1 MKLKRLL
8 NMITTSISAAILT
21 VIALAAT
28 AMPAQALGHKHEGG
42 YILTITN
49 TMDDELLA
57 PILVTRTKHDREIFE
72 HHYVTPEAEV
82 QILTGDPGDLAER
95 IGKNAIVRHGSDGPP
110 GVLLAP
116 GKSIEIPVSGRAAV
130 RLIAMVAPTE
140 FPDHFVTAVINP
152 RAELPVMMDRYD
164 IGHNEGTK
172 TTKFVSSAAAMI
184 SVRIDKDDKMQDDM
198 MDDDKMKDDMMKDD
212 MMKDD
217 MMDDDKMK
225 DDS

>member
-8 NMITTSISAAILT
+8 TMITTSINAVILAIL
-21 VIALAAT
+21 ALATT

-57 PILVTRTKHDREIFE
+57 PILVTRTKYDREIFE
-72 HHYVTPEAEV
+72 HHYVTPESEA
-82 QILTGDPGDLAER
+82 QILTGDPAELVER

-140 FPDHFVTAVINP
+140 FPDHFVTAVVNP

-184 SVRIDKDDKMQDDM
+184 SVRIDKDDM
-198 MDDDKMKDDMMKDD
+198 MKDDMMKDD

-217 MMDDDKMK
+217 KMQS
-225 DDS
+225 DS